1 VIVDQHPSDDV
12 DQGASETPLTEVL
25 LDQFAA
31 YYTLVI
37 TAFDLLQEARK
48 RATQKELQ
56 QTKNHSNRKNTV

>member
-1 VIVDQHPSDDV
+1 MIVDQHPSDDV
-12 DQGASETPLTEVL
+12 DQGAREPPLTEVL

-48 RATQKELQ
+48 RAAQKELQ
-56 QTKNHSNRKNTV
+56 QIKNHSNRKNTA